1 MAASAW
7 AALALMIC
15 VACRGVWASGG
26 GASGSQVAE
35 NGINWEDAAALQ
47 RQLLIA
53 DGRDAPCE
61 MTRRFP
67 YMASLRNANGTHACG
82 AVLVDSLWLVTAAHC
97 VDPQARNTVGRT
109 PVAVIGACQLEDAEN
124 DDEAEVVQVETSIMH
139 PMYTGDLLNGYDVAL
154 LKLSEASEKSFP
166 VLPEKDDDT
175 LSSENLVVLGWG
187 QQRDG
192 TMADFLQMADEVDII
207 PPVLCTS
214 SDSWGSFIDPDQ
226 MICAMGFQGQDVCTG
241 DGGGPLV
248 SAFAPEGVIE
258 DGVPVVDI
266 VLGVVSFAEA
276 DKACGEQKLPT
287 VFARLSGVREWIV
300 STMATR

>member
-53 DGRDAPCE
+53 CLTAEVRDW
-61 MTRRFP
+61 MH
-67 YMASLRNANGTHACG
+67 M
-82 AVLVDSLWLVTAAHC
+82 V
-97 VDPQARNTVGRT
+97 VG
-109 PVAVIGACQLEDAEN
+109 Q
-124 DDEAEVVQVETSIMH
+124 VVQVETSIMH